1 MTRLVLIDRATHTY
15 SVYEGKVCLATYT
28 VTDKDTPPSKEVV
41 EEIRIAEYPN
51 KA

>member
-1 MTRLVLIDRATHTY
+1 MTRLVLIDKATQTY
-15 SVYEGKVCLATYT
+15 SVYEDRACLATYT

-41 EEIRIAEYPN
+41 EEIRVANYPN